1 LARRLLVQWHIAF
14 RSQFVTIR
22 FAIATPSR
30 LAALGSIV
38 ALLALNVFA
47 MDQQLADLDQPAYFA
62 APMVELA

>member
-1 LARRLLVQWHIAF
+1 M
-14 RSQFVTIR
+14 TIR